1 MIPLRDAVQSR
12 NYPIVNTIII
22 SLNVLLFLVEKAQG
36 PELQRFILTYGLV
49 PARYS
54 MPEISA
60 HFSMG
65 QQILSFFS
73 FMFLH
78 GGFWHL
84 LGNMWTLYIFG
95 DNVEDRLGP
104 LRYIFFYLLCG
115 WASGLFHLVLNWQS
129 PIPTIGASGA
139 IAGVM
144 GAYFLL
150 HPRAK
155 ILALIP
161 IFFIPFFAE
170 IPAFVYLGIWFILQF
185 LSAAGS
191 HGQTTGIAWWA
202 HVGGFISGMLLLKIL
217 LKLPD
222 MGITKH
228 VRPATAKKR
237 SSRIRVIPPQKKGA
251 DSHLY
256 GTVDITPTEAASG
269 TRKLVNLPWG
279 FGKRMI
285 RVTIPPGV
293 KEGTVLRL
301 AGLGKPTGDGK
312 QGDFFL
318 KIHIH
323 AW

>member
-12 NYPIVNTIII
+12 NYPVVNTILIG
-22 SLNVLLFLVEKAQG
+22 LNVLIFLVEKAQG
-36 PELQRFILTYGLV
+36 PELQRFIVTYGLV

-60 HFSMG
+60 YFSVG

-104 LRYIFFYLLCG
+104 FRYILFYLLCG
-115 WASGLFHLVLNWQS
+115 WASGLFHLFLNWQS

-150 HPRAK
+150 HPRAR

-161 IFFIPFFAE
+161 IFFIPFFTE
-170 IPAFVYLGIWFILQF
+170 IPAFVFLGIWFIIQF

-191 HGQTTGIAWWA
+191 HGQTGGIAWWA
-202 HVGGFISGMLLLKIL
+202 HVGGFISGMIL
-217 LKLPD
+217 LKAFLKLPN
-222 MGITKH
+222 MGMTKQ
-228 VRPATAKKR
+228 VRSATAKKR
-237 SSRIRVIPPQKKGA
+237 SPRIRVIPPQKENG
-251 DSHLY
+251 DPHLY
-256 GTVDITPTEAASG
+256 GTVDITPIEASLG

-279 FGKRMI
+279 FGKRLI
-285 RVTIPPGV
+285 RVTVPPGV

-301 AGLGKPTGDGK
+301 GGLGKPTADGK
-312 QGDFFL
+312 RGDFLL
-318 KIHIH
+318 KIRIH
-323 AW
+323 SQ